1 MPAFFSPR
9 MIGALAGAA
18 MLSGCVSF
26 GAEPPTSLLNLT
38 ATDTAPVGTQRSGVR
53 GKALA
58 VMTPSVPAKID
69 VIRVPVQVSET
80 EIAYIKDAVWV
91 EKPARL
97 FQRLMAETLRAR
109 SQRLIIEADV
119 SASGGSPRLQGT
131 LREFGYDAMSGSVV
145 VRFDAERMNAQGN
158 VETRR
163 FEASEAGVIPK
174 AGNVGAALNRAA
186 NDVAGQVA
194 DWVLAV

>member
-18 MLSGCVSF
+18 MLSGCVSL
-26 GAEPPTSLLNLT
+26 GAEPPASLLNLT
-38 ATDTAPVGTQRSGVR
+38 ATDKAPVGTQRSGVR

-58 VMTPSVPAKID
+58 VMIPSVPAKID

-109 SQRLIIEADV
+109 SQRLIVEADV
-119 SASGGSPRLQGT
+119 SAGGSPRLQGT

-174 AGNVGAALNRAA
+174 AGNVGAALNRTA